1 MILLASDVK
10 LLQQAYEMLEAGDAD
25 GARALLATL
34 PDVKLEHPDVVHLLA
49 LIMSATG
56 ELAEAR
62 DFLEYA
68 VQKAPKSFSIWQS
81 YGNLLGD
88 LEAFDEAYAAYEKA
102 AAIDP
107 KSPDPHLNLG
117 LTATRAGQFERA
129 HTAFVRAEA
138 LASDNAAI
146 KIAHGLLEQ
155 QRGETDAAVRH
166 FHRALEIAPRD
177 VRARHNM
184 GVALRA
190 IDEPQAA
197 LEQIELA
204 IALGS
209 MAPESFTIR
218 AHLLAELGRFEDAVG
233 QYHEVVKSVP
243 DHLDAHETLSS
254 LLPQLGVADVALES
268 YRRALSVRRDSLPL
282 WQSALS
288 SAKNVGDDAQLIAW
302 ASEAEAVFG
311 ERPEF
316 TLAKATAFNRSGNPD
331 GALSLLLPLVER
343 APAIAAVQSHISHT
357 LLKLGEPAR
366 AEAYALRAT
375 EIDPVDQFGWSHLT
389 IIWRLLNDP
398 REAWLADYDRLV
410 MTVDVVDQHDRSSWL
425 DALRDRTERL
435 HIMSAHP
442 AEQSL
447 RGGTQTRGDIFDRR
461 NPDMRTFAAQIRKA
475 VEANIAQLP
484 ADHTHPF
491 LSRNSQKIKFSGSWS
506 VRLASSG
513 YHTNHIHQKGWLSSA
528 FYVSLPPEVGG
539 NDAGA
544 LTFGVPDAELGLALT
559 PRRVVRPRA
568 GQLIIFPS
576 YFWHGTLPFESQSTR
591 LTMAFDAVPA

>member
-1 MILLASDVK
+1 MMLLPSDAK
-10 LLQQAYEMLEAGDAD
+10 LLQQAYDVLQSGDAD

-34 PDVKLEHPDVVHLLA
+34 PDAKLEHPDVIHLLA
-49 LIMSATG
+49 LIMMAAG
-56 ELAEAR
+56 ELTDAR

-68 VQKAPKSFSIWQS
+68 TSKAPQSFSIWQS

-88 LEAFDEAYAAYEKA
+88 MDACDEAFKAYEKA

-117 LTATRAGQFERA
+117 LTATRAERFEIA
-129 HTAFVRAEA
+129 AAAFARAEA
-138 LASDNAAI
+138 LAPDNAAI

-155 QRGETDAAVRH
+155 RRGDADAAVRQ
-166 FHRALEIAPRD
+166 FHRALEISPRD
-177 VRARHNM
+177 IRARHNM

-209 MAPESFTIR
+209 TAPESFTIR
-218 AHLLAELGRFEDAVG
+218 AHILAELGRFEEAVG
-233 QYHEVVKSVP
+233 QYHEVVKSVA
-243 DHLDAHETLSS
+243 DHIDAHETLAS

-302 ASEAEAVFG
+302 ASEAEAVLG

-331 GALSLLLPLVER
+331 GALALLLRLAAQ
-343 APAIAAVQSHISHT
+343 APDIAAVHSHLSHT
-357 LLKLGEPAR
+357 LLKLGDPAR
-366 AEAYALRAT
+366 AEPHALRAT
-375 EIDPVDQFGWSHLT
+375 EIDPLDQFGWSHLT
-389 IIWRLLNDP
+389 IIWRLLDDP
-398 REAWLADYDRLV
+398 REAWLADYEQLV
-410 MTVDVVDQHDRSSWL
+410 MTVDVSGNDDPPTWL
-425 DALRDRTERL
+425 EALRERTERL
-435 HIMSAHP
+435 HVTSAHP

-461 NPDMRTFAAQIRKA
+461 NPDMRPFATQIRTA
-475 VEANIAQLP
+475 VEAKLALLP
-484 ADHTHPF
+484 SDPSHPF
-491 LSRNSQKIKFSGSWS
+491 LSRNNRHINFTGSWS

-528 FYVSLPPEVGG
+528 FYISLPPEVGVA
-539 NDAGA
+539 DVGA

-559 PRRVVRPRA
+559 PRRVIRPRV
-568 GQLIIFPS
+568 GQLVIFPS
-576 YFWHGTLPFESQSTR
+576 YFWHGTLPFESQSSR